1 MQPPALDTRDSKAL
15 IQKMKEMIP
24 YYTPEWSFDPDDPD
38 AGAALL
44 FIFTR
49 MMEGTIKRF
58 NQVPLKNMVSFLNMM
73 DATLLPSQPAQAW
86 LSFFTS
92 ASDIE
97 PVHIPGGIQ
106 IAANAGGQALLFETQ
121 SDLMVT
127 PASVQA
133 AFTSSA
139 WFDSILELPTPLLE
153 ISAAAPSQEY
163 RLFDFRSPENLQQH
177 CFYLG
182 HEHLFNI
189 SEGALIE
196 ILINHYRRQH
206 SEAETASLLG
216 DPSCTEW
223 SYSGKEG
230 WIPFEGIRTNGNRLV
245 LTKENPGEIAEQ
257 ELQGVNSRWLR
268 CRVQPG
274 KISQLKLVEFDNLD
288 MRARYLPTGEDDGLR
303 PDMVF
308 CNDLPLD
315 REQFYP
321 FGEFFALYDTFYIS
335 AQEAFSKKQG
345 MITLSFSLRHEPKTM
360 GEDSQTA
367 IEWKMVMKKSDLDE
381 PEPPRILITRVSWE
395 YYNGQGWTRLF
406 PGSEYEDLFLH
417 PADRPRVMR
426 FKCPEDLE
434 QTAINNHTNYWLRAR
449 VLSINNM
456 YAAGGIYQTPFV
468 EHMRLDYEYE
478 NDSLDPQAAMSV
490 NNLEWHDLHQDLQ
503 QQSLVSPF
511 NALEQKEPALYL
523 GFDQPPEKGPL
534 SIYFSF
540 RFNSQENGEKPL
552 LHWEYLKQEGISQ
565 RWVRLE
571 LRDETSGFTESG
583 LVIFNGPADF
593 AQASCFGHEL
603 YWIRVVN
610 TDGKYLT
617 PGTFLPLP
625 VVTGIYPNTVKA
637 VQQESINAETF
648 NNPEEEVNKNFTL
661 RRSPV
666 VSEEV
671 WVEEA
676 ARLTDRERDEMVRNQ
691 PSGIRV
697 ESDEW
702 GNIKRLWVK
711 WVRVSSLDFSGPHD
725 RHYVID
731 RALGL
736 LRFGDGHNGRIPP
749 PSSIPNIEVN
759 YKAGGGEHG
768 NLPVG
773 SINQLQVS
781 VAYIDRVFNPE
792 SAVGGCD
799 RENISE
805 AINRVPHTIKHGNR
819 AVTAGDFEAICME
832 VSRNVERVKC
842 LPNINARGEKESG
855 CLTLVVMPRG
865 GRKAAGLFPVLK
877 QEIERELMLKAA
889 GTLAFPH
896 RIRIIQPAYLK
907 ISVNAVVVV
916 KDLDAVIGV
925 EREAEAR
932 LEQFFQPAASDALG
946 SGGWTIGEYP
956 STSLLY
962 TLLKSVAGVVYV
974 EKVTMSVFHLMD
986 EGPLEIDADSLP
998 GLPHGMVMN
1007 GQHRI
1012 QVKVKS

>member
-24 YYTPEWSFDPDDPD
+24 FYTPEWSFDPDDPD

-49 MMEGTIKRF
+49 MLEGTIKRF
-58 NQVPLKNMVSFLNMM
+58 NQVPLKNLVSFLNMM

-97 PVHIPGGIQ
+97 PVPIPAGIQ
-106 IAANAGGQALLFETQ
+106 IAANVGGEALLFETQ
-121 SDLMVT
+121 NDLMVT
-127 PASVQA
+127 PASIQA
-133 AFTSSA
+133 AFNSSG
-139 WFDSILELPTPLLE
+139 WFDSILEVPALLLE
-153 ISAAAPSQEY
+153 TSAAGTSQEY
-163 RLFDFRSPENLQQH
+163 RLFDYRSPENLQEH

-182 HEHLFNI
+182 HDHLFNI

-196 ILINHYRRQH
+196 IFINHYRRQH
-206 SEAETASLLG
+206 SEADTAAVLG

-223 SYSGKEG
+223 SYCGKEG
-230 WIPFEGIRTNGNRLV
+230 WKPFEGIRTNGNRV
-245 LTKENPGEIAEQ
+245 ILTKENPAAISLQ
-257 ELQGVNSRWLR
+257 ELQGVTTRWLR

-274 KISQLKLVEFDNLD
+274 KISRLQLVEFDDLD
-288 MRARYLPTGEDDGLR
+288 MRAKYLPTGEDDGLR

-308 CNDLPLD
+308 CNDLPMD

-335 AQEAFSKKQG
+335 AQEAFSKKRG
-345 MITLSFSLRHEPKTM
+345 MITMSFRLRHEPKTL
-360 GEDSQTA
+360 GEDNQTA
-367 IEWKMVMKKSDLDE
+367 IEWKMIMKKSDFDE
-381 PEPPRILITRVSWE
+381 PEPPRVLITRVSWE

-406 PGSEYEDLFLH
+406 PGPEYEDIFLH
-417 PADRPRVMR
+417 PADRPRIMR
-426 FKCPEDLE
+426 FKCPEDME
-434 QTAINNHTNYWLRAR
+434 QTAINNHTNYWLRVR

-456 YAAGGIYQTPFV
+456 YAAGGIYQSPFV

-478 NDSLDPQAAMSV
+478 NDSLDPQAALSV
-490 NNLEWHDLHQDLQ
+490 NNLEWYDQHQDMLQ
-503 QQSLVSPF
+503 QVVVRPF
-511 NALEQKEPALYL
+511 IALEQKEPALYL

-552 LHWEYLKQEGISQ
+552 LQWEYLKQEGISR

-571 LRDETSGFTESG
+571 AWDETSGFTESG
-583 LVIFNGPADF
+583 LVIFNGPSDF
-593 AQASCFGHEL
+593 ALASCFGHEL
-603 YWIRVVN
+603 YWIRVIN
-610 TDGKYLT
+610 TDGKYIN
-617 PGTFLPLP
+617 PGNFLPLP
-625 VVTGIYPNTVKA
+625 VVTGIYPNTVRA
-637 VQQESINAETF
+637 VQQESINAESFTNPDEEANKEF
-648 NNPEEEVNKNFTL
+648 NLT
-661 RRSPV
+661 RSPV

-676 ARLTDRERDEMVRNQ
+676 ARLTDRERDEMVRNK

-702 GNIKRLWVK
+702 GNIKRLWIK
-711 WVRVSSLDFSGPHD
+711 WVRVFSLDFSGPHD

-731 RALGL
+731 RALGC
-736 LRFGDGHNGRIPP
+736 LRFGDGNNGRIPP

-759 YKAGGGEHG
+759 YKAGGGECG
-768 NLPVG
+768 NLPSG
-773 SINQLQVS
+773 SVNQMQVS

-805 AINRVPHTIKHGNR
+805 AISRAPHTIKHGNR
-819 AVTAGDFEAICME
+819 AVTAEDFETICME

-842 LPNINARGEKESG
+842 LPNINTLGEKENG

-865 GRKAAGLFPVLK
+865 GRNASALFPGL
-877 QEIERELMLKAA
+877 QGEIERELGLKAA
-889 GTLAFPH
+889 GRLAFPN
-896 RIRIIQPAYLK
+896 RIRIIQPAYLE
-907 ISVNAVVVV
+907 ISINAILVV
-916 KDLDAVIGV
+916 KDMDDIIGA
-925 EREAEAR
+925 EREAETR
-932 LEQFFQPAASDALG
+932 LEQFFQPEGMDAPRNN
-946 SGGWTIGEYP
+946 GWNIGEYP
-956 STSLLY
+956 NTSLLY
-962 TLLKSVAGVVYV
+962 TLLKSVGGVAYV
-974 EKVTMSVFHLMD
+974 EKVTMSVYHLLD
-986 EGPLEIDADSLP
+986 EGILEIDPDSLAQ
-998 GLPHGMVMN
+998 LPHGMVV
-1007 GQHRI
+1007 GGHHRI